1 MNSGGKMHTNLSERL
16 KGFKPIK
23 YTRVTRDGASYA
35 QTEVFVRRAL
45 RLCLWTYKRLE
56 SANQTARL
64 LRDVIDFVLRRYHG
78 YCIKEKLGAHYREV
92 GLKPNDKVDFEHVL
106 PAALAR
112 DLLIHDR
119 ISIDEA
125 LNVPT
130 CMISRKK
137 HKKLNSKKLAST
149 TPDPYN
155 FWTRYEILNIK
166 IETHDSTE
174 VDMATWNLDS
184 HYQYFKV
191 L

>member
-1 MNSGGKMHTNLSERL
+1 MHTNLSERL

-119 ISIDEA
+119 ITISEA
-125 LNVPT
+125 LNIPT
-130 CMISRKK
+130 CMISRKN

-155 FWTRYEILNIK
+155 FWARYKILNIK
-166 IETHDSTE
+166 IETHDSTT

>member
-1 MNSGGKMHTNLSERL
+1 MKSGVKMHTNLLERL

-45 RLCLWTYKRLE
+45 RLCLWTYKRLD

-92 GLKPNDKVDFEHVL
+92 GLKSDDKVDFEHVL

-112 DLLIHDR
+112 DLLIYDR
-119 ISIDEA
+119 ISISEA

-130 CMISRKK
+130 CMISRKN

-155 FWTRYEILNIK
+155 FWARYKILNIN
-166 IETHDSTE
+166 IETHDGTV
-174 VDMATWNLDS
+174 VDMTIWNLDQ

>member
-1 MNSGGKMHTNLSERL
+1 MNLQQRL
-16 KGFKPIK
+16 EGFKPIK

-45 RLCLWTYKRLE
+45 RLCLWTYKRLD

-92 GLKPNDKVDFEHVL
+92 GLKSNDKVDFEHVL

-119 ISIDEA
+119 ITISEA
-125 LNVPT
+125 LNIPT
-130 CMISRKK
+130 CMISRKN
-137 HKKLNSKKLAST
+137 HKRLNSKQLAST
-149 TPDPYN
+149 TPN
-155 FWTRYEILNIK
+155 VFLFWQRYEILNIK
-166 IETHDSTE
+166 IETHDSIPI
-174 VDMATWNLDS
+174 DMKAWDLS
-184 HYQYFKV
+184 KHYEYFGIK
-191 L
+191 